1 MRGSDPPHRRRPRSL
16 AGLVAF
22 AVVVILAGS
31 AIVWL
36 GLGRDRATLGQ
47 PPGSATTASTAPE
60 HTCEPGPWDCAQRTR
75 FEAATALMT
84 KQTGHISMVVRDQQ
98 TGAVWSAGE
107 SAYIIWAGSTPKL
120 AVATTLL
127 EQARAGEIILDPK
140 ARSQLDA
147 VLAVSDNNAADALWN
162 RYVHP
167 VTLMQRMRS
176 LYGMKTATYVNGFP
190 SRWGFIKCTSS
201 DLAALMSYILDTL
214 NAEDRAYLIHAMR
227 TVGAIQKWGVWSA
240 GASLR
245 PGVKGGWSQEKDAGR
260 THWIT
265 ATVGFAGPDERYVV
279 AAMYH
284 QLPGG
289 DTIDHGVQVLS
300 DLVATVFGA
309 PVPAP
314 IVVPDNQ

>member
-1 MRGSDPPHRRRPRSL
+1 L
-16 AGLVAF
+16 AV
-22 AVVVILAGS
+22 S
-31 AIVWL
+31 AIIWL
-36 GLGRDRATLGQ
+36 ASGRVRATIGQ
-47 PPGSATTASTAPE
+47 QPGSATFATTAPE
-60 HTCEPGPWDCAQRTR
+60 PACEPGPWDCAQRTR
-75 FEAATALMT
+75 FEAATTLMS
-84 KQTGHISMVVRDQQ
+84 KQTGHISMVVRDRQ

-107 SAYIIWAGSTPKL
+107 SDYVIWAGSTPKL
-120 AVATTLL
+120 AVAATLL
-127 EQARAGEIILDPK
+127 EQARAGEITLDPK
-140 ARSQLDA
+140 ARNQLDA
-147 VLAVSDNNAADALWN
+147 MLAVSDNDAADAVWN
-162 RYVHP
+162 RYVQP
-167 VTLMQRMRS
+167 LAFMQRMRG

-214 NAEDRAYLIHAMR
+214 DSEDRAYLVHAMR

-240 GASLR
+240 GESLR
-245 PGVKGGWSQEKDAGR
+245 PGVKGGWSQEMDAGR

-289 DTIDHGVQVLS
+289 DTIDHGVQELS
-300 DLVATVFGA
+300 DLVATVFGV

-314 IVVPDNQ
+314 VVVPANQ